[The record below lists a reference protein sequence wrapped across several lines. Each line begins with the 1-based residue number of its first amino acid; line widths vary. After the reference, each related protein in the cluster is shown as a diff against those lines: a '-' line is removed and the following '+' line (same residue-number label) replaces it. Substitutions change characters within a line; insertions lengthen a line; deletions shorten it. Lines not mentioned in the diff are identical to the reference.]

1 MFKEKKRTSQVVV
14 AEIISSFSLSPWL
27 DLGNILYKGNPLSI
41 GNPDHLWSQ
50 ERGSSP
56 RHVTDPLRHLVSEDP
71 LTEEAQEPLFGCDHL
86 FFCSTN
92 TRMSISSCE
101 SSHQPALFLLFLA
114 EHTAHALRQ

>member
-27 DLGNILYKGNPLSI
+27 DLGNILYKGNPLST

-50 ERGSSP
+50 ERGSNP
-56 RHVTDPLRHLVSEDP
+56 RQVTNPLRHLVSEDP
-71 LTEEAQEPLFGCDHL
+71 STEEAQKPLFGCDRL

-92 TRMSISSCE
+92 TRMNTSSCE
-101 SSHQPALFLLFLA
+101 FSHQPALFLLSFA
-114 EHTAHALRQ
+114 KHTAHVLRQ